1 MKKLFLLTLFLLLSL
16 SGKTQNLYLKIEGNS
31 ATQSIL
37 IDSIGYQSKHSNTK
51 SILDES
57 HNFSNT
63 LVKIGYL
70 ENSLLDQKK
79 VNDST
84 FLFRY
89 DLGKKTNHIHIYTKN
104 TTVAVRDLLN
114 LNKDTLIIPLS
125 GVEDF
130 MNTNIHLLEKKGYSL
145 SSIQLINHKKYQNT
159 LSAEL
164 KIDTEKK
171 RILDDIIIA
180 GYPKFPEGIRKNIV
194 RQNQKRIFNQDN
206 LKQIHSNFNALPFV
220 NQIKYPEILFTTDS
234 TKVYVYLEK
243 ARPNRFDGFVGFSND
258 DNGSVKFN
266 GYLDL
271 LLNNILNAGEKLN
284 LYWKNDG
291 KEQTTFTIGAE
302 IPYLFK
308 SPLGIKGSLKI
319 FKQDSTFQNTSS
331 DINLGYYFNYN
342 SKVFLGYQ
350 ETESVDIQKAN
361 SSSLSNYNNSF
372 VTGTYEYAHYNPED
386 FLFPE
391 KTSLFLRAGIGSR
404 KTKAENNDQ
413 YYAQLSASHNIYLN
427 RRNIFNLRNQTYYL
441 KSDHYIINELYRF
454 GGINSIR
461 GFNENSLQASLYSGL
476 LFEYRYLLASNIYVY
491 SITDFAYFEDKT
503 TNMRD
508 NLLGLGFGFGL
519 LTKTG
524 LFNIIYAN
532 GSSKNNEIQL
542 SNSIIH
548 ISVKAR
554 F

>member
-1 MKKLFLLTLFLLLSL
+1 MKKLFLLTLFLLITL
-16 SGKTQNLYLKIEGNS
+16 SGKTQNLYLKIEGNTPLQNS
-31 ATQSIL
+31 L
-37 IDSIGYQSKHSNTK
+37 IDSIGYQTKHTNTK
-51 SILDES
+51 SILEES
-57 HNFSNT
+57 TIFSDK
-63 LVKIGYL
+63 LLKIGYL
-70 ENSLLDQKK
+70 ENRLLEQKK
-79 VNDST
+79 SNDST
-84 FLFRY
+84 FVFRY
-89 DLGKKTNHIHIYTKN
+89 DTGKKTNRIHIYIGHTAS
-104 TTVAVRDLLN
+104 VVRDLLQFKNDTILLN
-114 LNKDTLIIPLS
+114 LSN
-125 GVEDF
+125 VEDF

-145 SSIQLINHKKYQNT
+145 SSIQLINHKKQHNELY
-159 LSAEL
+159 AEL
-164 KIDTEKK
+164 QIVTEKK
-171 RILDDIIIA
+171 RILNDIIIA
-180 GYPKFPEGIRKNIV
+180 GYPKFPEGIRRNIV
-194 RQNQKRIFNQDN
+194 RQNRKRIFNQDN
-206 LKQIHSNFNALPFV
+206 LKQIHNNFNALPFV

-271 LLNNILNAGEKLN
+271 LLNNILNSGEKFN

-302 IPYLFK
+302 LPYLFK
-308 SPLGIKGSLKI
+308 SPLGIKGNLKI

-350 ETESVDIQKAN
+350 ETESVDIQKVN

-372 VTGTYEYAHYNPED
+372 ITGAYEYTQYIPED
-386 FLFPE
+386 LLFPE
-391 KTSLFLRAGIGSR
+391 KTSFLIRTGIGSR
-404 KTKAENNDQ
+404 KSKNENNDQ
-413 YYAQLSASHNIYLN
+413 YFVQLNASHNIYLN

-476 LFEYRYLLASNIYVY
+476 LFEYRYVLASNIYVY
-491 SITDFAYFEDKT
+491 SITDFAYFEDKI

>member
-1 MKKLFLLTLFLLLSL
+1 MKKLFLFLFFLLLS
-16 SGKTQNLYLKIEGNS
+16 SQGKAQNLYLKIEGDTPSQN
-31 ATQSIL
+31 AV
-37 IDSIGYQSKHSNTK
+37 IDSIGYQTKHSNTK
-51 SILDES
+51 SILEES
-57 HNFSNT
+57 TSFSSK
-63 LVKIGYL
+63 LLKIGYL
-70 ENSLLDQKK
+70 ENNLTEQKK
-79 VNDST
+79 SNDST
-84 FLFRY
+84 FTFHY
-89 DLGKKTNHIHIYTKN
+89 NIGKKTNRIHIYTGK
-104 TTVAVRDLLN
+104 TASSIRELLN
-114 LNKDTLIIPLS
+114 IKNDTILINLS
-125 GVEDF
+125 DVEDF
-130 MNTNIHLLEKKGYSL
+130 MNTNIQLLEKKGYSL
-145 SSIQLINHKKYQNT
+145 SSIQLTNHKKLHNELY
-159 LSAEL
+159 AEL
-164 KIDTEKK
+164 KIDSEKK

-180 GYPKFPEGIRKNIV
+180 GYSKFPEGIRRNIV
-194 RQNQKRIFNQDN
+194 RQNRKRIFNQDN

-243 ARPNRFDGFVGFSND
+243 AKPNRFDGFVGFSND

-271 LLNNILNAGEKLN
+271 LLNNILNSGEKFN

-291 KEQTTFTIGAE
+291 KEQTTFTIGTE
-302 IPYLFK
+302 LPYLFK
-308 SPLGIKGSLKI
+308 SPLGLKGNLKI

-350 ETESVDIQKAN
+350 QTESVDIQKAN
-361 SSSLSNYNNSF
+361 SNTLSNYNNSF
-372 VTGTYEYAHYNPED
+372 TTGAYEYTHYNPED
-386 FLFPE
+386 LLFPE
-391 KTSLFLRAGIGSR
+391 KTSFFLKSGIGSR
-404 KTKAENNDQ
+404 KSKIESSDQ
-413 YYAQLSASHNIYLN
+413 YFIQLNASHNIYLN
-427 RRNIFNLRNQTYYL
+427 RRNIFNLRSQAFYL
-441 KSDHYIINELYRF
+441 QSDHYIINELYRF

-461 GFNENSLQASLYSGL
+461 GFNENSLQANLYSGL
-476 LFEYRYLLASNIYVY
+476 LFEYRYILASNIYVY
-491 SITDFAYFEDKT
+491 SITDFAYFEDKI

>member
-1 MKKLFLLTLFLLLSL
+1 MKKLFLLTFFLLLSL
-16 SGKTQNLYLKIEGNS
+16 SGKTQNLYLKIEGSTPLQN
-31 ATQSIL
+31 TL
-37 IDSIGYQSKHSNTK
+37 TDSIGYQTKHPNTK
-51 SILDES
+51 SILDETTS
-57 HNFSNT
+57 FSNK
-63 LVKIGYL
+63 LLKIGYL
-70 ENSLLDQKK
+70 ENNLAEQKK
-79 VNDST
+79 INDST
-84 FLFRY
+84 FVFRY
-89 DLGKKTNHIHIYTKN
+89 NIGQKTNRIHIYIGK
-104 TTVAVRDLLN
+104 TTSEIRELLHLKSDTILIN
-114 LNKDTLIIPLS
+114 LSD
-125 GVEDF
+125 VEDF

-145 SSIQLINHKKYQNT
+145 SSIQLTNHKKRHNELY
-159 LSAEL
+159 AEL
-164 KIDTEKK
+164 KINSEKK

-180 GYPKFPEGIRKNIV
+180 GYAKFPEGIRRNIV
-194 RQNQKRIFNQDN
+194 RQNRKRIFNQDN
-206 LKQIHSNFNALPFV
+206 LKQIHNNFNALPFV

-271 LLNNILNAGEKLN
+271 LLNNILNSGEKFN

-302 IPYLFK
+302 LPYLFK
-308 SPLGIKGSLKI
+308 SPLGLKGNLKI
-319 FKQDSTFQNTSS
+319 FKQDSTFQNTAS

-361 SSSLSNYNNSF
+361 SSTLSNYNNSF
-372 VTGTYEYAHYNPED
+372 ITGTYEYTHYNPED

-391 KTSLFLRAGIGSR
+391 KTNFFLKSGIGSR
-404 KTKAENNDQ
+404 KSKIESSDQ
-413 YYAQLSASHNIYLN
+413 YFIQLNASHNIYLN
-427 RRNIFNLRNQTYYL
+427 RRNIFNVRSQTFYL
-441 KSDHYIINELYRF
+441 QSDHYIINELYRF

-461 GFNENSLQASLYSGL
+461 GFNENSLQANLYSGL
-476 LFEYRYLLASNIYVY
+476 LFEYRYILASNIYIY
-491 SITDFAYFEDKT
+491 SITDFAYFEDKI